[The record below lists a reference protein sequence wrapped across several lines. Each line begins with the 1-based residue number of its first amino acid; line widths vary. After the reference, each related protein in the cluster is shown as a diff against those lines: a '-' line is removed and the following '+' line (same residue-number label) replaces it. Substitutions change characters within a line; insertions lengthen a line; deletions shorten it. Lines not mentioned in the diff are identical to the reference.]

1 MSSFK
6 SYVLRT
12 VIHSVPSIL
21 TVFAKF
27 QLTFKKIRNCLNVLL
42 LKKIV
47 YICNSYLNYT
57 YRVTLPITTS
67 ETTVDNLYC
76 LFPYIHGARQL

>member
-6 SYVLRT
+6 SNVLRT

-27 QLTFKKIRNCLNVLL
+27 QLTFKKIRNCLNVLW

-47 YICNSYLNYT
+47 YICNIYLNLKFSDGNGPNLC
-57 YRVTLPITTS
+57 RVKNR
-67 ETTVDNLYC
+67 VKNL
-76 LFPYIHGARQL
+76 LNI